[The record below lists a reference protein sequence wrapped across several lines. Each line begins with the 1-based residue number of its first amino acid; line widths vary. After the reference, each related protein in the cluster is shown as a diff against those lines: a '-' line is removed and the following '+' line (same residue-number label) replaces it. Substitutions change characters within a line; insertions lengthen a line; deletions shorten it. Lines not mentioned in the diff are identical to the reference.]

1 MYFLYSGTLYSS
13 FIILFYKQEENK
25 MKIKT
30 IAATQKGDQ
39 RILACALDAKEYTFA
54 EDYCNFY
61 LDMINADRRSLEQVS
76 KFHIKKLISEMDSIL
91 NRKEKEKL
99 ERFYGLKGGIKHYL
113 KVVKPNDKAYQRML
127 ADAVTAAEKLCSFE
141 SLYKWQVE
149 TKETVDKIA
158 TKVYDPEKKYSN
170 LEKAKLAHIYYR
182 YISGMVLM
190 PYDYKKNGNIV
201 LPVEEKQTEESVF
214 AVPDLLLQEWECF
227 FNLLPDGDII
237 PEMVKKFLEVIPEN
251 CKDFIKKDC
260 QLSENKY
267 QRTGLGKVRSIK
279 EEIFNT
285 GNWFTCSF
293 CTFSEIKKVRLK
305 HFTDLIDVANAADDQ
320 WVGTHSRKRTVIF
333 PAQGIKEVRIQE
345 FFGKRTFASQAECKM
360 FKSAIF
366 YLEKTDFRYCH
377 RLFKNYEFSKKLK

>member
-1 MYFLYSGTLYSS
+1 
-13 FIILFYKQEENK
+13 

-39 RILACALDAKEYTFA
+39 RILACALDAKDYTFA

-76 KFHIKKLISEMDSIL
+76 KFHIKKLISEMDRVLSK
-91 NRKEKEKL
+91 KEKEKL

-127 ADAVTAAEKLCSFE
+127 TDAVTAAEKLCSFE
-141 SLYKWQVE
+141 SLYNWQVE
-149 TKETVDKIA
+149 TRETIDKIA

-170 LEKAKLAHIYYR
+170 LEKAKLAHLYYR
-182 YISGMVLM
+182 YISGMILM

-201 LPVEEKQTEESVF
+201 LPVEEKQTEASVF

-251 CKDFIKKDC
+251 CKDFINKDC

-267 QRTGLGKVRSIK
+267 QRTVLGKVRSIK
-279 EEIFNT
+279 EEIFST

-305 HFTDLIDVANAADDQ
+305 HFTDLIDVANAADDK
-320 WVGTHSRKRTVIF
+320 WIGNHSRRRTVIF
-333 PAQGIKEVRIQE
+333 PAQGKKVVQIQE
-345 FFGKRTFASQAECKM
+345 FVGKRTFASKAECEM
-360 FKSAIF
+360 YKSAILF
-366 YLEKTDFRYCH
+366 LEKTDFRYCH
-377 RLFKNYEFSKKLK
+377 RLFKNYEFSKQLK

>member
-1 MYFLYSGTLYSS
+1 
-13 FIILFYKQEENK
+13 
-25 MKIKT
+25 MKIQT

-39 RILACALDAKEYTFA
+39 RILACALDAKEYDFA

-113 KVVKPNDKAYQRML
+113 KVVNPNDKAYQRML
-127 ADAVTAAEKLCSFE
+127 TDAVTAAEKICSFDC
-141 SLYKWQVE
+141 LYNWQEE
-149 TKETVDKIA
+149 THETVDKIA
-158 TKVYDPEKKYSN
+158 TKVYDPEDKYSN
-170 LEKAKLAHIYYR
+170 LEKAKLAHLYYR
-182 YISGMVLM
+182 YIYGMILM
-190 PYDYKKNGNIV
+190 PYDYKKEGNYI
-201 LPVEEKQTEESVF
+201 LPVAEKQTESSVF

-227 FNLLPDGDII
+227 FKLLPDGDII
-237 PEMVKKFLEVIPEN
+237 PEMVKKFLEVIPEE
-251 CKDFIKKDC
+251 CRTFIEKDC

-267 QRTGLGKVRSIK
+267 QRTVLGKVRSIK
-279 EEIFNT
+279 EEIFST

-305 HFTDLIDVANAADDQ
+305 HFADLIDVANATNNQ
-320 WVGTHSRKRTVIF
+320 WIGKHSRKSTVIF

-345 FFGKRTFASQAECKM
+345 FVGKRTFASKAECEM
-360 FKSAIF
+360 FKASIPF
-366 YLEKTDFRYCH
+366 LEKTLFMFHSHLFRIY
-377 RLFKNYEFSKKLK
+377 NFSKKLK